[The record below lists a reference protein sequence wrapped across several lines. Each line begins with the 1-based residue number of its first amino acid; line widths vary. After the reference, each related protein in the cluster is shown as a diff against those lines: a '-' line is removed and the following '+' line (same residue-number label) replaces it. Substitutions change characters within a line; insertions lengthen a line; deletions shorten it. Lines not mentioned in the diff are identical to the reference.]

1 MHVQFYSIYFYIYF
15 LLFSLSQIGFSY
27 YVSSTIFFK
36 HIKIFNTYRNMLCNL
51 YNIFVKLCEL
61 YVQFLFCDKSN
72 TSNVSNSDKL
82 HDILDYILK
91 MKMGCLTSV
100 V

>member
-1 MHVQFYSIYFYIYF
+1 
-15 LLFSLSQIGFSY
+15 
-27 YVSSTIFFK
+27 
-36 HIKIFNTYRNMLCNL
+36 MLCNL
-51 YNIFVKLCEL
+51 YNIFVKLYEL

-91 MKMGCLTSV
+91 MKIGCLTSV

>member
-1 MHVQFYSIYFYIYF
+1 
-15 LLFSLSQIGFSY
+15 
-27 YVSSTIFFK
+27 
-36 HIKIFNTYRNMLCNL
+36 MLCNL
-51 YNIFVKLCEL
+51 YNIFVKLYEL
-61 YVQFLFCDKSN
+61 YVQFLFYDKSN

-91 MKMGCLTSV
+91 MKMSCLTSV